1 MITYSG
7 IRMEPGSLF
16 DGKYGAGAPAITD
29 IALCLGRV
37 PRFGGNTRQWW
48 TVLQHTIVCVRLASK
63 ADHGPLGEERI
74 APSYRLFTLLHD
86 AHEAVTGDIPA
97 FWKTPDMKLLQ
108 DEIDVRIRAGLG
120 IRAPNADEIAFVKQ
134 IDLAAL
140 RAEAW
145 VVGPPSITRYIGRGE
160 RSDERIVRDVLDE
173 FPTPL
178 HTDGFE
184 SAGVRKFLSNFNYLM
199 GEAFPES
206 DHTP

>member
-16 DGKYGAGAPAITD
+16 DGKYGEGAPAITD

-48 TVLQHTIVCVRLASK
+48 TVLQHTIVCIRLAGTDVNS
-63 ADHGPLGEERI
+63 A
-74 APSYRLFTLLHD
+74 YRLFTLLHD

-97 FWKTPDMKLLQ
+97 FWKTPDMKRLQ

-120 IRAPNADEIAFVKQ
+120 IRAPYADEIGFVKE
-134 IDLAAL
+134 IDLRAL

-160 RSDERIVRDVLDE
+160 RSDERIVREVLDE

>member
-7 IRMEPGSLF
+7 VRVEPLSLF
-16 DGKYGAGAPAITD
+16 GGNYGGAPAITD

-37 PRFGGNTRQWW
+37 PRFGGNTRRWW
-48 TVLQHTIVCVRLASK
+48 TVLQHSIVCERMGVEAPPSARL
-63 ADHGPLGEERI
+63 
-74 APSYRLFTLLHD
+74 YVLLHD

-97 FWKTPDMKLLQ
+97 FWKSPDMKVLQ
-108 DEIDVRIRAGLG
+108 DEIDFRLRASLG
-120 IRAPNADEIAFVKQ
+120 IRTPHPYEVEFVKQ
-134 IDLAAL
+134 LDLRAL

-160 RSDERIVRDVLDE
+160 RRDERLVQEVLDE

-178 HTDGFE
+178 DTDGLD
-184 SAGVRKFLSNFNYLM
+184 SPAVRKFLSNFNYLV